1 MKKRNVWIIVGIF
14 LLFLIGFIYSN
25 NRAERIDTIKIGAI
39 LPLTGNAAVY
49 GNPIK
54 EGMELAREE
63 LAKKDVKIEIYYE
76 DSQGDAKQAV
86 NAYENLK
93 LKNPDVIVSALSR
106 ASAPLIPLANRD
118 KLPLIMTVVS
128 AKMNQTPYV
137 IRFYPGNTGYS
148 DAHFLTLEKD
158 IKKIALVN
166 VNDEFGISLKESIID
181 KAKENNVSIV
191 FEDKFEPGTKD
202 FRTILLKLKEK
213 NPDALMII
221 GATPAEIIEPLKEIK
236 ELNINVDFYEVG
248 TALSIKSSREQVDSE
263 GAYTTAFPFVLNK
276 SGQEFRNNYFKRYNK
291 EAFFAAPFGYD
302 IVNLVYKASSGKK
315 TSGKEL
321 MDSIYTLEL
330 FNSSNEEVKINNGEI
345 NPRLYS
351 VKIVNGE
358 LGVVE

>member
-1 MKKRNVWIIVGIF
+1 MKNKFIIVAVIVIV
-14 LLFLIGFIYSN
+14 LIGIIVVSN
-25 NRAERIDTIKIGAI
+25 NQKKEETIVIGAI

-54 EGMELAREE
+54 DGMELAREE
-63 LAKKDVKIEIYYE
+63 LAKKGVEIEIYYE
-76 DSQGDAKQAV
+76 DSAGDPKQAV

-93 LKNPDVIVSALSR
+93 LKNPDILVSGLSR
-106 ASAPLIPLANRD
+106 ASTPLIPLANND
-118 KLPLIMTVVS
+118 KIPLIMTLVS

-148 DAHFLTLEKD
+148 DAHFSTIDNKIE
-158 IKKIALVN
+158 KIALIY
-166 VNDEFGISLKESIID
+166 VNDEFGISLKDSVIQRVKDKNINIIL
-181 KAKENNVSIV
+181 EG
-191 FEDKFEPGTKD
+191 KFEPGTKD
-202 FRTILLKLKEK
+202 FKTILLKTKEK
-213 NPDALMII
+213 SPDALMVV

-248 TALSIKSSREQVDSE
+248 TALSIKSERDKTDSN

-276 SGQEFRNNYFKRYNK
+276 SGQEFRNNYFKKYGK

-321 MDSIYTLEL
+321 MDSIYALKL

-358 LGVVE
+358 LEVVE